1 MTRVSAYIIVVLVLA
16 GTTSCLRSPQYFV
29 EKGNQLMAQ
38 GKYDDAILQYRKAIQ
53 KDANFG
59 EAHFSL
65 GKALL
70 RQHNGVDAYYAFL
83 HANQLL
89 PQRDDIKI
97 QLGDVAVSYLIQL
110 DNHPKLFYDQTVSLR
125 DSFLARDPNSFDGLR
140 WKGYLEVVDRKL
152 PEAAESFKKALQKKP
167 DDALVNANLVDVL
180 LKMGRTSEAEKIG
193 SDQLV
198 KHPGNLELYD
208 VLYRYYRLAQ
218 RNSDAEALLKA
229 KISNFPKEPDYVF
242 QLASHYATVGNAAEM
257 NRVVANYAQDRRE
270 HPLAPLQVGDFCS
283 RVGLFADALRWYEEG
298 AKSDPK
304 NAQTYQKRIANSL
317 LEEGRTEEA
326 RRIVEQLYKSNTK
339 DVAVRGVRA
348 SLMVRTGNPDDL
360 AHAIDEFQTLLK
372 EEPQNAT
379 LRVGLG
385 EALLA
390 KGDLSSARKELQA
403 AVTAQPQLVAPR
415 YALADIAI
423 AQHNAADLV
432 QQADS
437 LIRLQPFGVRAHRY
451 YARALAESGNTD
463 QARLEF
469 NQLLARNPADTE
481 TRAQLA
487 LLEIRVGRFKEA
499 DNLLKA
505 APGAGRPESSG
516 LSTLQARTLLHIW
529 KNEPKQALAL
539 LQDAVQKQP
548 KDAQIRALL
557 AKIAAKLGDIDTA
570 IAQYKFL
577 AAQMKS
583 SEFYY
588 ELGKLQDQ
596 KGDGAGARLSYL
608 EMQRL
613 APRDARAEF
622 SLGRAAERN
631 GKATEAIEH
640 YQTAVHLG
648 SNDPVVFNNLAYLL
662 ADSGKDLDR
671 AMDLARKAL
680 ASAPLEPGIEDTMGY
695 VYLKKNMND
704 SAVTVFSKLVRKYP
718 KEPAYRFHL
727 GMALVQKGDK
737 TGARRELQA
746 CLLQPQPQEQVAKI
760 NALLTTIR

>member
-1 MTRVSAYIIVVLVLA
+1 MARVSAYVVVLVLA
-16 GTTSCLRSPQYFV
+16 GTASCLRSPQSFV
-29 EKGNQLMAQ
+29 ERGNRLMAE

-53 KDANFG
+53 KDTNIG
-59 EAHFSL
+59 EAHLGL

-70 RQHNGVDAYYAFL
+70 RQGNGGDAYYAFL
-83 HANQLL
+83 RANQLL
-89 PQRDDIKI
+89 PQRDDVQI
-97 QLGDVAVSYLIQL
+97 QLGDAAVSFLIQL
-110 DNHPKLFYDQTVSLR
+110 DTHPKVFYDQVSSLR
-125 DSFLARDPNSFDGLR
+125 DSFLLKDPNSFDGLR

-167 DDALVNANLVDVL
+167 GDALVNANLVDVL
-180 LKMGRTSEAEKIG
+180 LRMGRTSEAEKIA

-198 KHPGNLELYD
+198 KYPRNLELYD
-208 VLYRYYRLAQ
+208 VLYRHYRLAQ
-218 RNSDAEALLKA
+218 RNSDAEAILKT
-229 KISNFPKEPDYVF
+229 KISNFPKEPDYLF
-242 QLASHYATVGNAAEM
+242 QLASHYATVGNALEM
-257 NRVVANYAQDRRE
+257 NRLVANYAQDRRE
-270 HPLAPLQVGDFCS
+270 HPLAPLQVGDFYS
-283 RVGLFADALRWYEEG
+283 RVGLFADAMRWYEEG

-304 NAQTYQKRIANSL
+304 GALTYQKRLANSL

-326 RRIVEQLYKSNTK
+326 RKIIEQLYKSNTK

-348 SLMVRTGNPDDL
+348 SLMVRMGNTDDL

-390 KGDLSSARKELQA
+390 KGDLAGARKELQA
-403 AVTAQPQLVAPR
+403 AVSAQPQLVAPR
-415 YALADIAI
+415 YVLAEIAI

-432 QQADS
+432 QQADY
-437 LIRLQPFGVRAHRY
+437 LIRLQPLGVRARRY
-451 YARALAESGNTD
+451 YARALAERGNTD
-463 QARLEF
+463 LARREF
-469 NQLLARNPADTE
+469 DQLLAHNPADTE

-487 LLEIRVGRFKEA
+487 LLEMRVGRFKEA
-499 DNLLKA
+499 DNLLK

-516 LSTLQARTLLHIW
+516 LSTLQAHTLLHIW
-529 KNEPKQALAL
+529 KNEPKRALAML
-539 LQDAVQKQP
+539 EDAVQKQP
-548 KDAQIRALL
+548 KNAQIRVLL
-557 AKIAAKLGDIDTA
+557 ARTAAKLGDTDTA
-570 IAQYKFL
+570 VAQYKFL
-577 AAQMKS
+577 ASQMKS

-596 KGDGAGARLSYL
+596 IGDGAGARLSYL

-622 SLGRAAERN
+622 SLGRAAERD
-631 GKATEAIEH
+631 GKAAEAIDH

-680 ASAPLEPGIEDTMGY
+680 ASAPREPGIEDTMGY

-737 TGARRELQA
+737 TSARRELQA